1 MTSQDD
7 LIRAVK
13 EIGQEFGRI
22 AEQAGTFMKDSA
34 QQFAGKLPFNAG
46 KSGGVPADDPIEAI
60 RSLGGLR
67 DAGLLT
73 DEEFQAKKRDLLER
87 I

>member
-1 MTSQDD
+1 MSSQDD

-22 AEQAGTFMKDSA
+22 AEQAGAFMKDSA
-34 QQFAGKLPFNAG
+34 QQFAGKLPFG
-46 KSGGVPADDPIEAI
+46 TSKSEDAPADPIEAI

-73 DEEFQAKKRDLLER
+73 DEEFQAKKRELLER